1 MSDRVQCQ
9 NCGGR
14 VNLPAGYSR
23 AKIRCPG
30 CGYYADVPAELRG
43 VPDEEPPPA
52 PAPARA
58 MPVSRPEPTPA
69 QTDLPA
75 KEQYAFA
82 DLPPPPPK
90 PPRESPTPAVAR
102 KAKPQPNPRD
112 TRPFFDPDPSGKPL
126 LEGTQD
132 EDDDEVRP
140 YAVPG
145 TGLKKCPH
153 CRGDL
158 PLDSAFCVHCGRELT
173 SGAKAVRTFQPINRT
188 WHEGWPPLLRV
199 QLFIGLQVINAVA
212 AVMLLAAS
220 SRPMTDLE
228 GLVSLVMTN
237 LFQIG
242 MQAFLLGSYDT
253 LAVKR
258 TAKGQAALTRTRRV
272 AFFPLPPAKLAW
284 RQSTN
289 VGISGADVGCF
300 PVLMCLYFAINGVFY
315 TIAALYSLFLLGLAV
330 IYFAV
335 AAGFYWVVLRPNRF
349 EVNLCD
355 VYGST
360 DEVAFRSQD
369 HKEAKEVATTVAEA
383 TGLSYKPAQ

>member
-30 CGYYADVPAELRG
+30 CGYYADVPPESRSASEAE
-43 VPDEEPPPA
+43 PPPPA
-52 PAPARA
+52 PARA
-58 MPVSRPEPTPA
+58 TPVRP
-69 QTDLPA
+69 DLPA
-75 KEQYAFA
+75 GEQYAFA
-82 DLPPPPPK
+82 DLPPK
-90 PPRESPTPAVAR
+90 PVLAR

-112 TRPFFDPDPSGKPL
+112 TRPFFDPDEPGGKPL
-126 LEGTQD
+126 LEGTQ
-132 EDDDEVRP
+132 EEHDDEVRP

-158 PLDSAFCVHCGRELT
+158 PLDSAFCVHCGREIT
-173 SGAKAVRTFQPINRT
+173 SGAKAVRSFQPINRT
-188 WHEGWPPLLRV
+188 WHEGWAPFLRL
-199 QLFIGLQVINAVA
+199 QIFIGLQVVNAIA
-212 AVMLLAAS
+212 AVVLLATS
-220 SRPMTDLE
+220 SQPVTDLG
-228 GLVSLVMTN
+228 GLASLVLTN

-242 MQAFLLGSYDT
+242 MQAFLIGSYDT
-253 LAVKR
+253 LTVKR
-258 TAKGQAALTRTRRV
+258 TARGQATMQRTRRV
-272 AFFPLPPAKLAW
+272 AFFPFQPTKLPWK
-284 RQSTN
+284 QSTN
-289 VGISGADVGCF
+289 VGIAGADIGLF
-300 PVLMCLYFAINGVFY
+300 PKLLCLYFALNGCFYVLTGVFY
-315 TIAALYSLFLLGLAV
+315 SPFMLGLAL

-360 DEVAFRSQD
+360 DEIAFRSQD
-369 HKEAKEVATTVAEA
+369 RAEAEEVAKTIADA

>member
-14 VNLPAGYSR
+14 VNLPDGYAR

-43 VPDEEPPPA
+43 VPDEGPA
-52 PAPARA
+52 PAPVRA
-58 MPVSRPEPTPA
+58 APVRGSEPAPA
-69 QTDLPA
+69 
-75 KEQYAFA
+75 
-82 DLPPPPPK
+82 PPPK
-90 PPRESPTPAVAR
+90 PPTLAIAR

-112 TRPFFDPDPSGKPL
+112 TRPFFDPGPGGKPL
-126 LEGTQD
+126 LEGTQ
-132 EDDDEVRP
+132 EEHDDEVRP

-158 PLDSAFCVHCGRELT
+158 PLDSTFCVHCGQELT

-188 WHEGWPPLLRV
+188 WHEGWPPFLRL
-199 QLFIGLQVINAVA
+199 QIFIAFQVVNAVA
-212 AVMLLAAS
+212 AVLLIWTGGGMPKDFSGFA
-220 SRPMTDLE
+220 TL
-228 GLVSLVMTN
+228 LVTN
-237 LFQIG
+237 LFQVG
-242 MQAFLLGSYDT
+242 MQAFLVGSYDALT
-253 LAVKR
+253 VKR
-258 TAKGQAALTRTRRV
+258 TAKGQATLTRTRRV
-272 AFFPLPPAKLAW
+272 AFFPLPPTKLPW

-289 VGISGADVGCF
+289 VGIAGADIGLF
-300 PVLMCLYFAINGVFY
+300 PKLLCLYFLFNSLFYVLTGVF
-315 TIAALYSLFLLGLAV
+315 YSLFLLGLAV

-335 AAGFYWVVLRPNRF
+335 GVGFYWLVLRPNRF

-360 DEVAFRSQD
+360 DEIAFRSQD
-369 HKEAKEVATTVAEA
+369 RTEAEEVATTVAEA
-383 TGLSYKPAQ
+383 TGLFYKPAQ

>member
-14 VNLPAGYSR
+14 VNLPAGYAR

-43 VPDEEPPPA
+43 VPDDEPAPPP

-58 MPVSRPEPTPA
+58 MPVRRPDPVPDAPEA
-69 QTDLPA
+69 
-75 KEQYAFA
+75 EQYAFA

-90 PPRESPTPAVAR
+90 PPREAPAVAR

-158 PLDSAFCVHCGRELT
+158 PLDSTFCVHCGQELT

-188 WHEGWPPLLRV
+188 WHEGWPPLLRL
-199 QLFIGLQVINAVA
+199 QLFIGLQVINALA
-212 AVMLLAAS
+212 AVILLATS
-220 SRPMTDLE
+220 SRPVTDLG
-228 GLVSLVMTN
+228 GLVPLVMTN

-242 MQAFLLGSYDT
+242 MQAFLVGSYDSLT
-253 LAVKR
+253 VKR
-258 TAKGQAALTRTRRV
+258 TARGQATLTRTRRV
-272 AFFPLPPAKLAW
+272 AFFPFPPTKLPWK
-284 RQSTN
+284 QSTN

-300 PVLMCLYFAINGVFY
+300 PVLMLLYFVVNGVFY
-315 TIAALYSLFLLGLAV
+315 AIAGALFSFFLLGLAV

-335 AAGFYWVVLRPNRF
+335 AAGFWWIVLRPNRF

-369 HKEAKEVATTVAEA
+369 HKEAEEVATTVADA